1 MSGWEGTRCVEEA
14 RVASICEPCK
24 RESLRRLEEEKEKN
38 LGYPFLSGV
47 SVMVNCTRFKLKFAG
62 NQSE

>member
-1 MSGWEGTRCVEEA
+1 MSGWEGTRYAEEA
-14 RVASICEPCK
+14 RVVSICEPYK
-24 RESLRRLEEEKEKN
+24 RESWRSLEEEKEKN

-47 SVMVNCTRFKLKFAG
+47 SVMVNCTRFKLEFAG